1 MRIAYLT
8 GQYPRATDT
17 FIQREVAAL
26 RDAGVHVQTFSIR
39 KPPEDENVGPE
50 QRAERERTRYIL
62 PPSLLNLIAVGFKL
76 KLGSPCRYFRAL
88 RLAFST
94 RQPGIKGLVYC
105 LAYLMEAGILADTM
119 RKEKLTH
126 LHNHFGDSSC
136 TVAMLASEL
145 GGFTFSFSLHGPGIF
160 FEPYRWR
167 LDEKLKRALF
177 VSNIS
182 HFCRS
187 QAMIFCP
194 PEKWDRLHIIHCGVD
209 PALFKPATHTGMGT
223 RLLTVGRMASVKG
236 IPILLDAIKQLLP
249 DHPDLTLTVVGDG
262 PERQDF
268 EQRAKD
274 LGIGKNVNFVGYQ
287 SQSEVR
293 ERLTETDVFVLPSF
307 AEGVPVVLMEAMAAG
322 LPVVTT
328 RIAGVAELVDDG
340 QSGSLVPPGDKHAL
354 IDAIDELLTDPDKRT
369 GFGHAGHQKVGAEFN
384 IAKESAWLRRIM
396 TAALQGDIETIRP
409 NDSIAG
415 NYSTTPDAPGTPGS
429 PGPLDRAAS

>member
-26 RDAGVHVQTFSIR
+26 RESGVHVQTFSIR
-39 KPPEDENVGPE
+39 KPPMAENVGPE
-50 QRAERERTRYIL
+50 QQAERDRTRYIL
-62 PPSLLNLIAVGFKL
+62 PPSIVNVIAVGFRL
-76 KLGSPCRYFRAL
+76 KLGAPGRYFRAL
-88 RLAFST
+88 RLALAT
-94 RQPGIKGLVYC
+94 RQRGVKGFFYSLI
-105 LAYLMEAGILADTM
+105 YLMEAGIIADTM

-136 TVAMLASEL
+136 TVAMLAAEL
-145 GGFTFSFSLHGPGIF
+145 GGFSFSFSLHGPGIF
-160 FEPYRWR
+160 FEPFTWR

-209 PALFKPATHTGMGT
+209 PSLFKPVTHTGRGT

-236 IPILLDAIKQLLP
+236 MPVLLDAIKQLRN

-262 PERQDF
+262 PERNDF
-268 EQRAKD
+268 EQRAKS
-274 LGIGKNVNFVGYQ
+274 LGIEANVDFVGYQ
-287 SQSEVR
+287 SQAEVR
-293 ERLTETDVFVLPSF
+293 ERLSNADVFVLPSF

-322 LPVVTT
+322 VPVVTT

-340 QSGSLVPPGDKHAL
+340 QSGRLVPPGDQHAL
-354 IDAIDELLTDPDKRT
+354 ADAIDDLLTDPDKRT
-369 GFGHAGHQKVGAEFN
+369 RFGHAGHQKVDAEFN

-396 TAALQGDIETIRP
+396 TAALDGRVETLRP
-409 NDSIAG
+409 NDAIAKT
-415 NYSTTPDAPGTPGS
+415 TTPDT
-429 PGPLDRAAS
+429 LDRAAS

>member
-26 RDAGVHVQTFSIR
+26 RDSGVHVQTFSIR
-39 KPPEDENVGPE
+39 KPLENENVGPE
-50 QRAERERTRYIL
+50 QKAERERTIYIL
-62 PPSLLNLIAVGFKL
+62 PPSFLNLIAVGAKL
-76 KLGSPCRYFRAL
+76 KLGAPKRYFKAL
-88 RLAFST
+88 RLALKI
-94 RQPGIKGLVYC
+94 RQPGIKGFLYS
-105 LAYLMEAGILADTM
+105 LFYFMEAGIIADRM
-119 RKEKLTH
+119 RRDNLTH

-136 TVAMLASEL
+136 TVAMLAAEL

-160 FEPYRWR
+160 FEPYHWR

-209 PALFKPATHTGMGT
+209 PGLFKPVTHAGKGT

-236 IPILLDAIKQLLP
+236 MPVLLDAIKQLQAS
-249 DHPDLTLTVVGDG
+249 HPDIKLTVVGDG
-262 PERQDF
+262 PERKDF
-268 EQRAKD
+268 ERRAGE
-274 LGIGKNVNFVGYQ
+274 LGIADRVEFVGYQ
-287 SQSEVR
+287 SQSQVR
-293 ERLTETDVFVLPSF
+293 ERLSATDVFVLPSF

-322 LPVVTT
+322 VPVVTT

-340 QSGSLVPPGDKHAL
+340 TSGRLVPPGDKNSLA
-354 IDAIDELLTDPDKRT
+354 DAINDLLNDSDRRNTY
-369 GFGHAGHQKVGAEFN
+369 GQAGRAKVAAEFN
-384 IAKESAWLRRIM
+384 ITKESAWLRRVM
-396 TAALQGDIETIRP
+396 TSALAGHVESLRP
-409 NDSIAG
+409 DS
-415 NYSTTPDAPGTPGS
+415 D
-429 PGPLDRAAS
+429 

>member
-26 RDAGVHVQTFSIR
+26 RDSGVHVQTFSVR
-39 KPPEDENVGPE
+39 KPPMDENVGPE
-50 QRAERERTRYIL
+50 QRAERERTIYLL
-62 PPSLLNLIAVGFKL
+62 PPAILGLIATGARL
-76 KLGSPCRYFRAL
+76 KFGSPLRYLRAF
-88 RLAFST
+88 RLAMSV
-94 RQPGIKGLVYC
+94 RQPGLKGFFYSLFYF
-105 LAYLMEAGILADTM
+105 MEAGILADRM
-119 RKEKLTH
+119 RKDNLTH

-136 TVAMLASEL
+136 TVAMLAAEL

-160 FEPYRWR
+160 FEPFHWR

-209 PALFKPATHTGMGT
+209 PDLFKRVEHSGQGT

-236 IPILLDAIKQLLP
+236 MPILLDAIKQLQAT
-249 DHPDLTLTVVGDG
+249 HADLKLTVVGDG
-262 PERQDF
+262 PERRDF
-268 EQRAKD
+268 EQRATTMGLAD
-274 LGIGKNVNFVGYQ
+274 RVDFVGYQ
-287 SQSEVR
+287 SQGEVR
-293 ERLTETDVFVLPSF
+293 NRLNETDLFVLPSF

-322 LPVVTT
+322 VPVVTT

-340 QSGSLVPPGDKHAL
+340 TSGRLVPPGDADTLAL
-354 IDAIDELLTDPDKRT
+354 AIDDLLNNPEKRND
-369 GFGHAGHQKVGAEFN
+369 FGQAGRIKVTNDFN
-384 IAKESAWLRRIM
+384 ITKESDWLRQIM
-396 TAALQGDIETIRP
+396 TSALDGRIEAVRP
-409 NDSIAG
+409 Q
-415 NYSTTPDAPGTPGS
+415 
-429 PGPLDRAAS
+429 

>member
-26 RDAGVHVQTFSIR
+26 REASVHVQTFSVR
-39 KPPEDENVGPE
+39 KPAADENVGPE
-50 QRAERERTRYIL
+50 TKAERERTSYIL
-62 PPSLLNLIAVGFKL
+62 PAKFGELMATGFRL
-76 KLGSPCRYFRAL
+76 KFGSPGRYFRGLKLAL
-88 RLAFST
+88 KV
-94 RQPGIKGLVYC
+94 RQPGIKGLLYGLFYFV
-105 LAYLMEAGILADTM
+105 EAGLLAEMM

-136 TVAMLASEL
+136 TVAMLAAEL

-160 FEPYRWR
+160 FEPFTWR

-209 PALFKPATHTGMGT
+209 PALFKTVEHQGKGK

-236 IPILLDAIKQLLP
+236 MPVLLEAIKQLQA
-249 DHPDLTLTVVGDG
+249 DHPKLKLIVVGDG
-262 PERQDF
+262 PERKDF
-268 EQRAKD
+268 ESRAAA
-274 LGIGKNVNFVGYQ
+274 LGIAERVDFVGYQ
-287 SQSEVR
+287 SQAEVR
-293 ERLTETDVFVLPSF
+293 QRLSETDVFVLPSF

-322 LPVVTT
+322 VPPVTT
-328 RIAGVAELVDDG
+328 RIAGVAELIDDG
-340 QSGSLVPPGDKHAL
+340 VNGKLVPPGDCKSLAYA
-354 IDAIDELLTDPDKRT
+354 IDALLNDADMRNT
-369 GFGHAGHQKVGAEFN
+369 FGKAGHEKVAAEFN
-384 IAKESAWLRRIM
+384 ITKESDWLRRVM
-396 TAALQGDIETIRP
+396 TSALESKVETIRP
-409 NDSIAG
+409 E
-415 NYSTTPDAPGTPGS
+415 
-429 PGPLDRAAS
+429 

>member
-62 PPSLLNLIAVGFKL
+62 PPSILNVVAVGFKL
-76 KLGSPCRYFRAL
+76 KLGSPRRYFRAL
-88 RLAFST
+88 GLALST
-94 RQPGIKGLVYC
+94 RQPGIKGLIYC
-105 LAYLMEAGILADTM
+105 LAYLMEAGIIADTM
-119 RKEKLTH
+119 RRDKLTH

-136 TVAMLASEL
+136 TVAMLAAEI

-209 PALFKPATHTGMGT
+209 PSLFKPATHTGRGT

-236 IPILLDAIKQLLP
+236 MPILLDAIKQLLP
-249 DHPDLTLTVVGDG
+249 DHPELSLTVVGDG
-262 PERQDF
+262 PERKDF

-274 LGIGKNVNFVGYQ
+274 LCIDGNVNFVGYQ

-293 ERLTETDVFVLPSF
+293 EHLTRADVFVLPSF

-322 LPVVTT
+322 VPVVTT

-340 QSGSLVPPGDKHAL
+340 HSGHLVPPGDTNAL
-354 IDAIDELLTDPDKRT
+354 ADAIDDLLTNPDKRT
-369 GFGHAGHQKVGAEFN
+369 AFGHAGHQKVSAEFN

-396 TAALQGDIETIRP
+396 TAAIDGRVETLRP
-409 NDSIAG
+409 NDTMAHD
-415 NYSTTPDAPGTPGS
+415 NQTDQAHDT
-429 PGPLDRAAS
+429 LDRAAS

>member
-17 FIQREVAAL
+17 FIQREVTAL

-39 KPPEDENVGPE
+39 KPPEGENVGPE
-50 QRAERERTRYIL
+50 QRAERDRTRYIL
-62 PPSLLNLIAVGFKL
+62 PPSVLNLIAVGFRL
-76 KLGSPCRYFRAL
+76 KLGSPGRYFRAL
-88 RLAFST
+88 RLALST
-94 RQPGIKGLVYC
+94 RQPGIKGLIYAM
-105 LAYLMEAGILADTM
+105 AYLMEAGLIADTM

-209 PALFKPATHTGMGT
+209 PSLFKPATHTGQGT

-236 IPILLDAIKQLLP
+236 MPILLEAIKQLQK
-249 DHPDLTLTVVGDG
+249 DHPDLKLMVVGDG
-262 PERQDF
+262 PERADF
-268 EQRAKD
+268 ERRAKQ
-274 LGIGKNVNFVGYQ
+274 LGISDQVEFVGYQ
-287 SQSEVR
+287 SQAEVR
-293 ERLTETDVFVLPSF
+293 ERLAEADVFVLPSF

-322 LPVVTT
+322 VPVVTT
-328 RIAGVAELVDDG
+328 RIAGVAELVDHDH
-340 QSGSLVPPGDKHAL
+340 SGLLVPPGDTHAL
-354 IDAIDELLTDPDKRT
+354 ANAIDTLLTNPSKRT
-369 GFGHAGHQKVGAEFN
+369 AFGHAGHQKVSAEFN

-396 TAALQGDIETIRP
+396 TAALDGHVETLRP
-409 NDSIAG
+409 NDSIA
-415 NYSTTPDAPGTPGS
+415 STTEPDDSADTLG
-429 PGPLDRAAS
+429 RAAS

>member
-26 RDAGVHVQTFSIR
+26 RNSGVHVQTFSVR
-39 KPPEDENVGPE
+39 KPPLDENVGPE
-50 QRAERERTRYIL
+50 QRAERERTIYLL
-62 PPSLLNLIAVGFKL
+62 PPAILGLIATGARL
-76 KLGSPCRYFRAL
+76 KFGSPLRYLRAFC
-88 RLAFST
+88 LAMSV
-94 RQPGIKGLVYC
+94 RQPGIKGFFYSLFYF
-105 LAYLMEAGILADTM
+105 MEAGILADRM
-119 RKEKLTH
+119 RKDKLTH

-136 TVAMLASEL
+136 TVAMLAAEL

-160 FEPYRWR
+160 FEPFTWR

-209 PALFKPATHTGMGT
+209 PDLFKRVEHTGRGT

-236 IPILLDAIKQLLP
+236 MPVLLDAIKQLQAN
-249 DHPDLTLTVVGDG
+249 HPDLKLTVVGDG
-262 PERQDF
+262 PERKAF

-274 LGIGKNVNFVGYQ
+274 LGIADRVDFVGYQ
-287 SQSEVR
+287 SQAEVR
-293 ERLTETDVFVLPSF
+293 ERLNETDLFVLPSF

-322 LPVVTT
+322 VPVATT

-340 QSGSLVPPGDKHAL
+340 TSGRLVPPGDGQAL
-354 IDAIDELLTDPDKRT
+354 AQAIDELLNDPDKRNA
-369 GFGHAGHQKVGAEFN
+369 FGQAGRTKVAAEFN
-384 IAKESAWLRRIM
+384 IANESDWLRRVM
-396 TAALQGDIETIRP
+396 TSAIDGKVEPVRP
-409 NDSIAG
+409 Q
-415 NYSTTPDAPGTPGS
+415 
-429 PGPLDRAAS
+429 

>member
-26 RDAGVHVQTFSIR
+26 RESGVHVQTFSIR
-39 KPPEDENVGPE
+39 KPPENENVGPE
-50 QRAERERTRYIL
+50 QKAERERTIYVL
-62 PPSLLNLIAVGFKL
+62 PPSFLNLIAVGARL
-76 KLGSPCRYFRAL
+76 KLGAPKRYFKAL
-88 RLAFST
+88 RLALKV
-94 RQPGIKGLVYC
+94 RQPGIKGFLYG
-105 LAYLMEAGILADTM
+105 LFYFMEAGIIADRM
-119 RKEKLTH
+119 RRDNLTH

-136 TVAMLASEL
+136 TVAMLAAEL

-160 FEPYRWR
+160 FEPYHWR

-209 PALFKPATHTGMGT
+209 PDLFKPVTHNGKGT

-236 IPILLDAIKQLLP
+236 MPVLLDAIKQLQAT
-249 DHPDLTLTVVGDG
+249 HPDIKLTVVGDG
-262 PERQDF
+262 PERKDF
-268 EQRAKD
+268 ERRAGE
-274 LGIGKNVNFVGYQ
+274 LGIADRVDFVGYQ
-287 SQSEVR
+287 SQSQVR
-293 ERLTETDVFVLPSF
+293 ERLSETDVFVLPSF

-322 LPVVTT
+322 VPVVTT

-340 QSGSLVPPGDKHAL
+340 TSGRLVPPGDKNSLA
-354 IDAIDELLTDPDKRT
+354 DAINDLLNDPEKRNA
-369 GFGHAGHQKVGAEFN
+369 FGQAGRAKVAAEFN
-384 IAKESAWLRRIM
+384 IAKESAWLRRVM
-396 TAALQGDIETIRP
+396 TSALAGNVEPIRP
-409 NDSIAG
+409 ESD
-415 NYSTTPDAPGTPGS
+415 
-429 PGPLDRAAS
+429 